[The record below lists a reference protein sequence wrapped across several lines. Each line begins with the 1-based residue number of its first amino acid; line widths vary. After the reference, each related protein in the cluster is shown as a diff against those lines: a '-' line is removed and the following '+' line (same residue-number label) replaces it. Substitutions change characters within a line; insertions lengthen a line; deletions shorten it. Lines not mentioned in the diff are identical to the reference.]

1 MEYVNVLT
9 STGSELQDVL
19 SQNKTNSVEL
29 VKLYLNQIEAL
40 VQPSTR
46 AALYGLKCTLGT
58 TDLTGIQAGAK
69 AFSSL
74 GGMAKSVKERA
85 QLLKLIQGT
94 DYSSFLTNSWEVI
107 RIGVV
112 DPDPWQPADFVVE
125 LNEKYRAGTYE
136 ALEGVINKIRDN
148 GGDVQQPVQLVSLA
162 YLTSDPRGVLET
174 EELMGES
181 KVHRE
186 ASALLLTQE

>member
-1 MEYVNVLT
+1 MD
-9 STGSELQDVL
+9 GS
-19 SQNKTNSVEL
+19 
-29 VKLYLNQIEAL
+29 L

-74 GGMAKSVKERA
+74 GGMAKSVKDLAE
-85 QLLKLIQGT
+85 LLKLIQGT
-94 DYSSFLTNSWEVI
+94 DYSSFLTNSWEGI

-112 DPDPWQPADFVVE
+112 DPDLWQPADFVVE
-125 LNEKYRAGTYE
+125 PNEEYRAQTYK
-136 ALEGVINKIRDN
+136 ALEDAINKIRDN
-148 GGDVQQPVQLVSLA
+148 GGDVRRPVRLVSLGE
-162 YLTSDPRGVLET
+162 LTSDPRGVSEI

-181 KVHRE
+181 KVTDRPT
-186 ASALLLTQE
+186 ALLLTQE